1 MSEPSTGAVYLCIK
15 QFNARLGDELNL
27 KIGDK
32 VEVLADDSEY
42 NDGWYM
48 GKNMLTNEVGLY
60 PKSFTQL
67 LQTPSGSLLRS
78 RSRRVTSKGL
88 SASSIT
94 DKLDKLNVSGP
105 SEQQNKPEQA
115 LQLSQIDEL
124 QRNSSNTAAD
134 TVNDID
140 RALEELQTPPAEDN
154 NPYKNMKPVEQK
166 LVYSNQP
173 LSYRSRAEKELPTPK
188 SHEPPTPAKDS
199 HEYGSQ
205 ARHETS
211 ASSRDD
217 QLHSQ
222 PQHAQQPKQT
232 QQPQQT
238 LAPIQ
243 AETEQ
248 QNHTHSQQSQPARN
262 GSLSS
267 VPNPSAAY
275 SWSPKDV
282 STYFSH
288 LGFDSNVASKFLRHE
303 ITGAILFELDLGHLK
318 ELDIDSFG
326 VRFQVHKE
334 IEKLK
339 RIVAGEEQ
347 HSHLGIPDSSSE
359 SLLSPK
365 VSQSFNSYNNSDD
378 DRGLMPSA
386 PLGRKRDKADESFEP
401 PLRHNGPSSPDEQA
415 YYDKLAQAQDEF
427 GTPTTPNTPS
437 RPVANG
443 SDQHL
448 YLTRNNALNAGLG
461 INGISRPASSIYEPS
476 VGHSRNAL
484 AHRRNSL
491 VISGHKRHSSLF
503 SFLSGNENDREK
515 LEKLEKEEA
524 VHAEK
529 EKQRAASARLAKE
542 KASTLEDSAD
552 IKSSDLSS
560 PKKNDKRAASDL
572 TVSRLKTLRT
582 APSQNFR
589 GFSGLKKLK
598 TSAFTEGIRQITPDD
613 AIKLA
618 SFSGWMSKKSGS
630 TIGWRSRYFTLH
642 GTRLLYFTSLKDK
655 RERGLID
662 ITAHK
667 VIPINSDD
675 STSDKYI
682 AMYASSTGFGRYCFK
697 LVPPAPGFKK
707 GLTFTQPK
715 THFFAV
721 ETQDDMRGWLK
732 ALMTATIDI
741 DDSVPVVSSCLT
753 PTVSLAKAQELLE
766 RAREENKLRDE
777 QLTDYSHIMTESSM
791 DHHLDN
797 DTDQTLEEALPM
809 VSYDE
814 STSNTQPKLSL
825 DTSIRTTL
833 RGPKT
838 PQMSQSSGGFA
849 SPYLLASGVLSPKL
863 ATHLSSS
870 ETPQLAL
877 KSQLEYFPENSNT
890 PKLTLSSSAGRVVSQ
905 GLGYT
910 PFNPPKKKRGS
921 DKMLSYASDA
931 LGNHTFVLKPA
942 K

>member
-1 MSEPSTGAVYLCIK
+1 MSEASTGAVYLCIK

-78 RSRRVTSKGL
+78 RSRRVASKGL
-88 SASSIT
+88 SASNIT
-94 DKLDKLNVSGP
+94 EKLDKLSVSKP
-105 SEQQNKPEQA
+105 AEPQADADSKPE
-115 LQLSQIDEL
+115 LSQISE
-124 QRNSSNTAAD
+124 QNPKNPHSSAASD
-134 TVNDID
+134 TVHDID
-140 RALEELQTPPAEDN
+140 RALEELQTPPADTK
-154 NPYKNMKPVEQK
+154 NPYKDIKPVEQK
-166 LVYSNQP
+166 LVYQTQP
-173 LSYRSRAEKELPTPK
+173 LGFQAREQNEEKELPTPI
-188 SHEPPTPAKDS
+188 SNDTPTPTKKATAQNT
-199 HEYGSQ
+199 EVTL
-205 ARHETS
+205 ETH
-211 ASSRDD
+211 R
-217 QLHSQ
+217 
-222 PQHAQQPKQT
+222 QQ
-232 QQPQQT
+232 
-238 LAPIQ
+238 
-243 AETEQ
+243 
-248 QNHTHSQQSQPARN
+248 QQSGLSQGRN

-282 STYFSH
+282 SAYFLH
-288 LGFDSNVASKFLRHE
+288 LGFDSGVSGKFLRHE

-326 VRFQVHKE
+326 VRFQIHKE

-339 RIVAGEEQ
+339 QMAAGEAAAQ
-347 HSHLGIPDSSSE
+347 NAMPDSSSD

-386 PLGRKRDKADESFEP
+386 PLSRKRDKGADVETP
-401 PLRHNGPSSPDEQA
+401 PMPFVAPHRPHGPLSPDEQA
-415 YYDKLAQAQDEF
+415 YHDKLAQAQDEF
-427 GTPTTPNTPS
+427 GTPTTPNTP
-437 RPVANG
+437 RTRNAADAPEH
-443 SDQHL
+443 HL
-448 YLTRNNALNAGLG
+448 YLTRNNALSAGLG
-461 INGISRPASSIYEPS
+461 INGMSRPASSIYEPS

-503 SFLSGNENDREK
+503 SFLSGNENERER
-515 LEKLEKEEA
+515 LEKIEKEERA
-524 VHAEK
+524 AQAEK

-542 KASTLEDSAD
+542 KQSMVDDTAD
-552 IKSSDLSS
+552 KPGGTSS
-560 PKKNDKRAASDL
+560 PNKAADKRAASDL
-572 TVSRLKTLRT
+572 NVTRLKTLRT
-582 APSQNFR
+582 ASSQNFR

-598 TSAFTEGIRQITPDD
+598 TSAFTEGIRQITPDE

-618 SFSGWMSKKSGS
+618 AFSGWMSKKSGS

-655 RERGLID
+655 KERGLID

-667 VIPINSDD
+667 VIPVNSDD
-675 STSDKYI
+675 SSSDKYI

-715 THFFAV
+715 THYFAV
-721 ETQDDMRGWLK
+721 ETQNEMRGWLK

-741 DDSVPVVSSCLT
+741 DDTVPVVSSCLT
-753 PTVSLAKAQELLE
+753 PTVSLSKAQELLE

-777 QLTDYSHIMTESSM
+777 QLADYSHIMTESSM
-791 DHHLDN
+791 GLEN
-797 DTDQTLEEALPM
+797 ETDQTLEEALPM

-814 STSNTQPKLSL
+814 STSSSQPKLSL
-825 DTSIRTTL
+825 DTSIRNTL
-833 RGPKT
+833 KGPKT
-838 PQMSQSSGGFA
+838 PQMSQSSGGFS
-849 SPYLLASGVLSPKL
+849 SPYLLASGVLSPRL
-863 ATHLSSS
+863 GTHLSPS
-870 ETPQLAL
+870 ETPQLGL
-877 KSQLEYFPENSNT
+877 RSQHEYFPETTT
-890 PKLTLSSSAGRVVSQ
+890 PKLTFSNSNGRVVSQ

-931 LGNHTFVLKPA
+931 LGNHTFVLKA
-942 K
+942 TK

>member
-1 MSEPSTGAVYLCIK
+1 MSETSTGAVYLCIK

-88 SASSIT
+88 SASNIT
-94 DKLDKLNVSGP
+94 EKLDKLSVSKPAEPTVNEESKSGLTQI
-105 SEQQNKPEQA
+105 SEQNPKN
-115 LQLSQIDEL
+115 S
-124 QRNSSNTAAD
+124 NSSAATD
-134 TVNDID
+134 TVQDID
-140 RALEELQTPPAEDN
+140 RALEELQTPPAEIK
-154 NPYKNMKPVEQK
+154 NPYKDIKPVESK
-166 LVYSNQP
+166 LVYQSQP
-173 LSYRSRAEKELPTPK
+173 LGFQAREANAAKELPTPV
-188 SHEPPTPAKDS
+188 SNDPPTPATKKAS
-199 HEYGSQ
+199 HSTEVTPETQHQLLSQ
-205 ARHETS
+205 
-211 ASSRDD
+211 SR
-217 QLHSQ
+217 SQ
-222 PQHAQQPKQT
+222 PQQQPA
-232 QQPQQT
+232 
-238 LAPIQ
+238 LS
-243 AETEQ
+243 
-248 QNHTHSQQSQPARN
+248 SQLGRN

-267 VPNPSAAY
+267 VPNPSEAH

-282 STYFSH
+282 SAYFSH
-288 LGFDSNVASKFLRHE
+288 LGFDSGVSGKFLRHE

-326 VRFQVHKE
+326 VRFQIHKE

-339 RIVAGEEQ
+339 QIAAGEVAARNAMP
-347 HSHLGIPDSSSE
+347 SSSSE

-386 PLGRKRDKADESFEP
+386 PLSRKREKGDDVETP
-401 PLRHNGPSSPDEQA
+401 PMPFVAPQRPHGPLSPDEQV
-415 YYDKLAQAQDEF
+415 YHDKLAQAQDEF
-427 GTPTTPNTPS
+427 GTPTTPNTP
-437 RPVANG
+437 RTRNAADAPEH
-443 SDQHL
+443 HL
-448 YLTRNNALNAGLG
+448 YLTRNNALSAGLG
-461 INGISRPASSIYEPS
+461 INGMSRPASSIYEPS

-484 AHRRNSL
+484 ASHRRNSL

-503 SFLSGNENDREK
+503 SFLSGNENERER
-515 LEKLEKEEA
+515 LEKIEKEERA
-524 VHAEK
+524 AQAEK

-542 KASTLEDSAD
+542 KPSMLDETAD
-552 IKSSDLSS
+552 ISKAGGTSS
-560 PKKNDKRAASDL
+560 PKKAADKRAASDL
-572 TVSRLKTLRT
+572 NVTRLKTLRT
-582 APSQNFR
+582 ASSQNFR

-598 TSAFTEGIRQITPDD
+598 TSAFTEGIRQITPDE

-655 RERGLID
+655 KERGLID

-675 STSDKYI
+675 SSSDKYI

-721 ETQDDMRGWLK
+721 ETQDEMRGWLK

-741 DDSVPVVSSCLT
+741 DDTVPVVSSCLT
-753 PTVSLAKAQELLE
+753 PTVSLSKAQELLE

-777 QLTDYSHIMTESSM
+777 QLADYSHIMTETSM
-791 DHHLDN
+791 DNHLEN
-797 DTDQTLEEALPM
+797 ETDQTLEEALPM

-814 STSNTQPKLSL
+814 SASSSQPKLSL
-825 DTSIRTTL
+825 DTSVRNTL
-833 RGPKT
+833 KGPKT
-838 PQMSQSSGGFA
+838 PQMSQSSGGFS
-849 SPYLLASGVLSPKL
+849 SPYLLASGVLSPRL
-863 ATHLSSS
+863 GTHLSPS
-870 ETPQLAL
+870 ETPQLGL
-877 KSQLEYFPENSNT
+877 RSQHEYFPETTT
-890 PKLTLSSSAGRVVSQ
+890 PKLTFSSSNGRVVSQ

-931 LGNHTFVLKPA
+931 LGNHTFVLKA
-942 K
+942 SK